1 MAAIA
6 LPVLAAGCVP
16 QDPPVAIRSDTTL
29 TVGLGSAPGEGS
41 GAGIQSTVRLITLE
55 TLVAYSA
62 TGRPE
67 QRLAEDWKSSQGG
80 LTWQVKLRPNIRFH
94 DGERLEASDVRDV
107 LMRDLPEH
115 MGPAFDDIREI
126 VATSTDTLEFHL
138 KRPSTFLMESL
149 DLPIQKP
156 TQPGQPLIGTGPFQ
170 MKGALD
176 GQEVE
181 MVANE
186 AYYAGRPPIDRIV
199 LRRYPSIRAAW
210 ADMLRDRVDMLYEVG
225 LDAIDLIQPSRNTK
239 LFTFQRP
246 YAYTVILNTRSGVLK
261 NPALRRGL
269 NAAVDRVNLIAQA
282 LQGHGV
288 PAEGPVWPH
297 HWAFSASAPK
307 FEYKPAALPPV
318 EFTCVF
324 VERSHERI
332 ALALQ
337 QQLQEIGV
345 RLVIEQLPVD
355 TGLDRLRSG
364 NFDAFLIDVANGP
377 LARPY
382 LFWHSS
388 GPFNY
393 ARYSN
398 QSVDA
403 ALSRI
408 QHAPDDAEYKA
419 AVAAFQEAI
428 VADPP
433 AIFLAWSE
441 RARAVSTRFEV
452 PAEPGRDILSTLRS
466 WRPAADNPI
475 NRPQLTMASARI
487 SGIRGQFAL
496 ILALAAVVPL
506 IGYGLVSIVS
516 LRAARAN
523 PSSTATGE
531 SRPGPPRKSA
541 ATCPATPKF

>member
-1 MAAIA
+1 VAAIA
-6 LPVLAAGCVP
+6 LPVLVAGCAP
-16 QDPPVAIRSDTTL
+16 QDPPAAIRSNTTL

-41 GAGIQSTVRLITLE
+41 GAGIQSTVRLIALE

-62 TGRPE
+62 TSRPE
-67 QRLAEDWKSSQGG
+67 QRLAEEWKSAQGG
-80 LTWQVKLRPNIRFH
+80 LTWHVKLRPNIRFH

-126 VATSTDTLEFHL
+126 VATSTDTLEFRL
-138 KRPSTFLMESL
+138 KRPSTFLMDSL
-149 DLPIQKP
+149 DVPIQKP
-156 TQPGQPLIGTGPFQ
+156 TKPGQPLIGTGPFQ
-170 MKGALD
+170 MKGPLD

-239 LFTFQRP
+239 LFAFQRP

-288 PAEGPVWPH
+288 PADGPVWPH
-297 HWAFSASAPK
+297 HWAFSGSAPK
-307 FEYKPAALPPV
+307 FEYRPAPLPPV
-318 EFTCVF
+318 EFRCVF

-337 QQLQEIGV
+337 QQLQEVGV

-382 LFWHSS
+382 LFWHTS

-398 QSVDA
+398 LSVDA

-408 QHAPDDAEYKA
+408 QHALDDTEYRA
-419 AVAAFQEAI
+419 AVAAFQDAI

-466 WRPAADNPI
+466 WRPAADNPKDSV
-475 NRPQLTMASARI
+475 N
-487 SGIRGQFAL
+487 
-496 ILALAAVVPL
+496 
-506 IGYGLVSIVS
+506 
-516 LRAARAN
+516 
-523 PSSTATGE
+523 
-531 SRPGPPRKSA
+531 
-541 ATCPATPKF
+541 